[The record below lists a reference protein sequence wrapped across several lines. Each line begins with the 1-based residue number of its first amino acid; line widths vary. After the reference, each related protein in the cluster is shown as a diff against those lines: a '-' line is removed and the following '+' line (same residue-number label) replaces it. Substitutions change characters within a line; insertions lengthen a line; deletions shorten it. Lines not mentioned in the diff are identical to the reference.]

1 MGKFMGKIVLIMGVL
16 QGIGEG
22 IVRIFVCYGVNLILL
37 DIFFEIEK
45 LVDELCGCGY
55 CCMVV
60 VVDVCDLVLVVV
72 VIKCVKEKEGCIDI
86 LVNNVGVCC
95 LGSFFDM
102 SDDDCDFYID
112 INIKGVWNVMKVVL
126 LEMIVCKD
134 GCIVMMFLVIGDMV
148 VDFGEM
154 VYVLMKAVIVG
165 LIKLLVVEYVQF
177 GICVNVICLGYV
189 CILMVESIVC
199 QLNLEDLELVLIEM
213 VKVILMCCFVDLL
226 EVGELVVFFVLDE
239 FSYLIGIQN
248 VIDGG
253 SILLEMVSV
262 GI

>member
-55 CCMVV
+55 RCMVV
-60 VVDVCDLVLVVV
+60 VVDVCDLVSVVV

-86 LVNNVGVCC
+86 LVNNVGVCR

-102 SDDDCDFYID
+102 SDDDRDFYID

-134 GCIVMMFLVIGDMV
+134 GRIVMMFSVIGDMV
-148 VDFGEM
+148 VDLGEM
-154 VYVLMKAVIVG
+154 VYVLMKVAIVG
-165 LIKLLVVEYVQF
+165 LIKSLVVEYV
-177 GICVNVICLGYV
+177 
-189 CILMVESIVC
+189 
-199 QLNLEDLELVLIEM
+199 
-213 VKVILMCCFVDLL
+213 
-226 EVGELVVFFVLDE
+226 
-239 FSYLIGIQN
+239 
-248 VIDGG
+248 
-253 SILLEMVSV
+253 
-262 GI
+262 